1 MSHISIYC
9 LKMRS
14 DLVDCIHIDIERW
27 RNRLQSKVSNLKH
40 IIGFMSKFPCNFF
53 KSVGKKL
60 LRQFEFLYRARF
72 ESTSRGDFVIANQ
85 WFQPLNHHAIPY
97 LEIARGIRMSKTVC
111 AFFQIR
117 RKLTRNPGHFST
129 GMGHFLQLP
138 GYDFY
143 VEKIKPLILL
153 ENFGKLIKKIIK
165 KFAQWI
171 SFAIFVHLKIYITS
185 DI

>member
-1 MSHISIYC
+1 
-9 LKMRS
+9 MRS
-14 DLVDCIHIDIERW
+14 DLVHCIHIDMTRW

-97 LEIARGIRMSKTVC
+97 LEIARGIFVC
-111 AFFQIR
+111 Q
-117 RKLTRNPGHFST
+117 KLSVHFSKSVENWPGT
-129 GMGHFLQLP
+129 RVTFLQAWAIFLQLP

-153 ENFGKLIKKIIK
+153 ENFGKLIKKKIK
-165 KFAQWI
+165 KLAQWI

>member
-1 MSHISIYC
+1 
-9 LKMRS
+9 MRS
-14 DLVDCIHIDIERW
+14 DLVHCIHIDMTRW

-129 GMGHFLQLP
+129 GMGHFSTAARVRFLRRKVTPGRFSMGVTFLRYTRYGETNNFVWPYIGLP
-138 GYDFY
+138 G
-143 VEKIKPLILL
+143 PSLI
-153 ENFGKLIKKIIK
+153 
-165 KFAQWI
+165 
-171 SFAIFVHLKIYITS
+171 
-185 DI
+185 